1 MDETNPAY
9 ENFLNNMT
17 RMGRTPR
24 ETTRKVSASK
34 FLGIESLADAIQI
47 NSRKISILKNIVKAQ
62 RLRTNEIIASLS
74 INQNESIIESVTDI
88 KRTMSSILQ
97 TLQAQDELETRK
109 FLREMRE
116 LENEKRRKREKKLE
130 INRKVG
136 RSIQKTLDRVL
147 SPVRNIFSAIFGGIV
162 KLFLG
167 KALLSLISFL
177 ANPRN
182 RGILNFV
189 TGTIE
194 RIFAVLN
201 TGVGQLLIALP
212 ILLGALAKVA
222 GLLGFQAFGGSVA
235 SGAGGFLGAGV
246 GGGKGGGVGAGSIMS
261 APKRGFQRVPI
272 TSNFAKPI
280 PRFRFP
286 RIRFN
291 QGGVVPG
298 IGNQDT
304 VPAMLT
310 PGEFVVKKNVVGVLG
325 LPFFERLN
333 RSFSQL
339 KNFYNQGRNVRF
351 PNENA
356 AKLKDLIKDDFSQ
369 ITRTDKAFKEGAKGL
384 KGARPL
390 KAFTPRMMK
399 TGPTPLT
406 RQIIERPVRTM
417 FGTTVSG
424 FAKRLPILDLLLDL
438 AFPKPLAD
446 GTLTGNSA
454 SVISGG
460 NLNPVPNL
468 LPMNVNSVTKTSLP
482 NFGDLPPIPEPD
494 QSTDIRN
501 DIIDVSL
508 NSPSVEKMETLGM
521 MQ

>member
-1 MDETNPAY
+1 MDETNPVY

-17 RMGRTPR
+17 RMSRTPK

-34 FLGIESLADAIQI
+34 FLGIENLSDAIKI
-47 NSRKISILKNIVKAQ
+47 NSRKISILKEIVKAQ
-62 RLRTNEIIASLS
+62 RLQTGAMIASLS
-74 INQNESIIESVTDI
+74 KDQQDVGNNVIESVTDI
-88 KRTMSSILQ
+88 KKTMSSILQ
-97 TLQAQDELETRK
+97 TLQAQDEIETKR

-116 LENEKRRKREKKLE
+116 LESEKRRKREKKLE
-130 INRKVG
+130 VGKKVG
-136 RSIQKTLDRVL
+136 RSIQKTLDRAL
-147 SPVRNIFSAIFGGIV
+147 SPVKNIFSAIFGGIV

-167 KALLSLISFL
+167 KALIGLLNFL

-182 RGILNFV
+182 RGILNF
-189 TGTIE
+189 
-194 RIFAVLN
+194 L
-201 TGVGQLLIALP
+201 TGVIQTVFNVFDTKFGRLVLIVLP
-212 ILLGALAKVA
+212 ALLGALKLISTALTVQ
-222 GLLGFQAFGGSVA
+222 GLIGGLTQ
-235 SGAGGFLGAGV
+235 GAGGFLGAGA
-246 GGGKGGGVGAGSIMS
+246 GRGRGVGAGSIMS
-261 APKRGFQRVPI
+261 PPRRGVPI
-272 TSNFAKPI
+272 TTSAGAI
-280 PRFRFP
+280 SRGFRMP

-298 IGNQDT
+298 AGNQDT

-333 RSFSQL
+333 KSFSQL

-356 AKLKDLIKDDFSQ
+356 AKLKDLVKDDFSQ
-369 ITRTDKAFKEGAKGL
+369 ITRTDKAFKEGAKGI

-406 RQIIERPVRTM
+406 RQIIERPIRTM
-417 FGTTVSG
+417 FGTTVKG

-446 GTLTGNSA
+446 GTLTGNMGA
-454 SVISGG
+454 
-460 NLNPVPNL
+460 VPNL
-468 LPMNVNSVTKTSLP
+468 MPIDVNSVSKTSLP
-482 NFGDLPPIPEPD
+482 NFGDIPSIPEPD
-494 QSTDIRN
+494 KSTDTYN
-501 DIIDVSL
+501 DILDVSL
-508 NSPSVEKMETLGM
+508 NSPNSDKMETLGM

>member
-17 RMGRTPR
+17 RMSRTPR

-47 NSRKISILKNIVKAQ
+47 NSRKISILKDIIKTQ
-62 RLRTNEIIASLS
+62 RLQTGAMIASLS
-74 INQNESIIESVTDI
+74 KNQENESIIESVTDI

-97 TLQAQDELETRK
+97 TLQAQDQLETRK

-136 RSIQKTLDRVL
+136 RSIQKTLDRAL
-147 SPVRNIFSAIFGGIV
+147 SPVKNIFSAIFGGIV

-167 KALLSLISFL
+167 KVVISLLNFL

-182 RGILNFV
+182 RGILNFI

-194 RIFAVLN
+194 TVFNVLD
-201 TGVGQLLIALP
+201 TGVGRLLFALP
-212 ILLGALAKVA
+212 ILLGALTQVA
-222 GLLGFQAFGGSVA
+222 GLLGFQGLATLLGG
-235 SGAGGFLGAGV
+235 GAGGFLGA

-261 APKRGFQRVPI
+261 SPKRGFEKVPI

-280 PRFRFP
+280 RRFRLP

-310 PGEFVVKKNVVGVLG
+310 PGEFVVKKDVVGVLG

-406 RQIIERPVRTM
+406 RQIIERPIRTM

-454 SVISGG
+454 AISGG

-468 LPMNVNSVTKTSLP
+468 LPMDVNSVSKTSLP
-482 NFGDLPPIPEPD
+482 NFGDLPSIPEPD

>member
-34 FLGIESLADAIQI
+34 FLGIEKLADAIQI
-47 NSRKISILKNIVKAQ
+47 NSRKISILKDIIKAQ
-62 RLRTNEIIASLS
+62 RLQTGAMIASLS
-74 INQNESIIESVTDI
+74 KNQESEGVIESVTDI

-167 KALLSLISFL
+167 KVLLSLISFL

-182 RGILNFV
+182 RGILNFI

-194 RIFAVLN
+194 TVFNVLD
-201 TGVGQLLIALP
+201 TGVGRLLFALP
-212 ILLGALAKVA
+212 ILLAALTQVA
-222 GLLGFQAFGGSVA
+222 GLLGFQGLATLLGG
-235 SGAGGFLGAGV
+235 GAGGFLGA

-261 APKRGFQRVPI
+261 SPKRGIEKVPI

-280 PRFRFP
+280 RRFRMP

-298 IGNQDT
+298 MGNQDT

-310 PGEFVVKKNVVGVLG
+310 PGEFVVKKDVVGVLG

-390 KAFTPRMMK
+390 KAFTPNMMK

-406 RQIIERPVRTM
+406 RQIIERPIRTM

-454 SVISGG
+454 AISGG

-468 LPMNVNSVTKTSLP
+468 LPMDVNSVSKTSLP

>member
-1 MDETNPAY
+1 MDETNPVY

-17 RMGRTPR
+17 RMSRTPK

-34 FLGIESLADAIQI
+34 FLGIENLSDAIKI
-47 NSRKISILKNIVKAQ
+47 NSRKISILKEIVKAQ
-62 RLRTNEIIASLS
+62 RLQTGAMIASLS
-74 INQNESIIESVTDI
+74 KDQQDVGNNVIESVTDI
-88 KRTMSSILQ
+88 KKTMSSILQ
-97 TLQAQDELETRK
+97 TLQAQDEIETKR

-116 LENEKRRKREKKLE
+116 LESEKRRKREKKLE
-130 INRKVG
+130 VGKKVG
-136 RSIQKTLDRVL
+136 RSIQKTLDRAL
-147 SPVRNIFSAIFGGIV
+147 SPVKNIFSAIFGGIV

-167 KALLSLISFL
+167 KALISLLNFL
-177 ANPRN
+177 GNPRN
-182 RGILNFV
+182 RGILNF
-189 TGTIE
+189 
-194 RIFAVLN
+194 L
-201 TGVGQLLIALP
+201 TGVIQTVFNVFDTKFGRLVLIVLP
-212 ILLGALAKVA
+212 ALLGALKLISTALTVQ
-222 GLLGFQAFGGSVA
+222 GLLGGLTQ
-235 SGAGGFLGAGV
+235 GAGGFLGAGA
-246 GGGKGGGVGAGSIMS
+246 GRGRGVGAGSIMS
-261 APKRGFQRVPI
+261 PPRRGVPI
-272 TSNFAKPI
+272 TTSAGAI
-280 PRFRFP
+280 SRGFRMP

-298 IGNQDT
+298 AGNQDT

-333 RSFSQL
+333 KSFSQL

-356 AKLKDLIKDDFSQ
+356 AKLKDLVKDDFSQ
-369 ITRTDKAFKEGAKGL
+369 ITRTDKAFKEGAKGI

-406 RQIIERPVRTM
+406 RQIIERPIRTM

-446 GTLTGNSA
+446 GTLTGNMGA
-454 SVISGG
+454 
-460 NLNPVPNL
+460 VPNL
-468 LPMNVNSVTKTSLP
+468 MPIDVNSVSKTSLP
-482 NFGDLPPIPEPD
+482 NFGDIPSIPEPD
-494 QSTDIRN
+494 KSTDTYN
-501 DIIDVSL
+501 DILDVSL
-508 NSPSVEKMETLGM
+508 NSPNSDKMETLGM

>member
-47 NSRKISILKNIVKAQ
+47 NSRKISILKDIIKTQ
-62 RLRTNEIIASLS
+62 RIQTGAMIASLS
-74 INQNESIIESVTDI
+74 KNQDNESIIESVTDI

-136 RSIQKTLDRVL
+136 RSIQKTLDRAL
-147 SPVRNIFSAIFGGIV
+147 SPVKNIFSAIFGGIV

-167 KALLSLISFL
+167 KVVISLLNFL

-182 RGILNFV
+182 RGILNFIS
-189 TGTIE
+189 GTIQTV
-194 RIFAVLN
+194 FDVLD
-201 TGVGQLLIALP
+201 TGVGRLLFALP
-212 ILLGALAKVA
+212 ILLGALTQVA
-222 GLLGFQAFGGSVA
+222 GLLGFQGLATLLGG
-235 SGAGGFLGAGV
+235 GAGGFLGA

-261 APKRGFQRVPI
+261 SPKRGFEKVPI
-272 TSNFAKPI
+272 TSNCAKPI
-280 PRFRFP
+280 RRFRLP

-310 PGEFVVKKNVVGVLG
+310 PGEFVVKKDVVGVLG

-399 TGPTPLT
+399 TGPTPFT
-406 RQIIERPVRTM
+406 REIIERP
-417 FGTTVSG
+417 
-424 FAKRLPILDLLLDL
+424 I
-438 AFPKPLAD
+438 
-446 GTLTGNSA
+446 
-454 SVISGG
+454 
-460 NLNPVPNL
+460 
-468 LPMNVNSVTKTSLP
+468 
-482 NFGDLPPIPEPD
+482 
-494 QSTDIRN
+494 
-501 DIIDVSL
+501 
-508 NSPSVEKMETLGM
+508 
-521 MQ
+521 

>member
-34 FLGIESLADAIQI
+34 FLGIEKLADAIQI
-47 NSRKISILKNIVKAQ
+47 NSRKISILKDIIKAQ
-62 RLRTNEIIASLS
+62 RLQTGAMIASLS
-74 INQNESIIESVTDI
+74 KNQDNESIIESVTDI

-97 TLQAQDELETRK
+97 TLQAQDQLETRK

-136 RSIQKTLDRVL
+136 QSIQKTLDRAL
-147 SPVRNIFSAIFGGIV
+147 SPVRNIFNAIFGGIV

-167 KALLSLISFL
+167 KVLISLLNFL
-177 ANPRN
+177 SNPRN
-182 RGILNFV
+182 RGILNFIS
-189 TGTIE
+189 GTIQTV
-194 RIFAVLN
+194 FDVLD
-201 TGVGQLLIALP
+201 TGVGRLLFALP
-212 ILLGALAKVA
+212 ILLGALTQVA
-222 GLLGFQAFGGSVA
+222 GLLGFQGLATLLGG
-235 SGAGGFLGAGV
+235 GAGGFLGA

-261 APKRGFQRVPI
+261 SPKRGFQKVPI

-280 PRFRFP
+280 RRFRLP

-310 PGEFVVKKNVVGVLG
+310 PGEFVVKKDVVGVLG

-384 KGARPL
+384 KGARPF

-468 LPMNVNSVTKTSLP
+468 LPMDVNSVTKTSLP
-482 NFGDLPPIPEPD
+482 NFGDLPSIPEPD

>member
-1 MDETNPAY
+1 MDETNPVY

-17 RMGRTPR
+17 RMSRTPK

-34 FLGIESLADAIQI
+34 FLGIENLSDAIKI
-47 NSRKISILKNIVKAQ
+47 NSRKISILKEIVKAQ
-62 RLRTNEIIASLS
+62 RLQTGAMIASLS
-74 INQNESIIESVTDI
+74 KDQQDVGNNVIESVTDI
-88 KRTMSSILQ
+88 KKTMSSILQ
-97 TLQAQDELETRK
+97 TLQAQDEIETKR

-116 LENEKRRKREKKLE
+116 LESEKRRKREKKLE
-130 INRKVG
+130 VGKKVG
-136 RSIQKTLDRVL
+136 RSIQKTLDRAL
-147 SPVRNIFSAIFGGIV
+147 SPVKNIFSAIFGGIV

-167 KALLSLISFL
+167 KALIGLLNFL

-182 RGILNFV
+182 RGILNF
-189 TGTIE
+189 
-194 RIFAVLN
+194 L
-201 TGVGQLLIALP
+201 TGVIQTVFNVFDTKFGRLVLIVLP
-212 ILLGALAKVA
+212 ALLGALKLISTALTVQ
-222 GLLGFQAFGGSVA
+222 GLLGGLTQ
-235 SGAGGFLGAGV
+235 GAGGFLGAGA
-246 GGGKGGGVGAGSIMS
+246 GRGRGVGAGSIMS
-261 APKRGFQRVPI
+261 PPRRGVPI
-272 TSNFAKPI
+272 TTSAGAI
-280 PRFRFP
+280 SRGFRMP

-298 IGNQDT
+298 AGNQDT

-310 PGEFVVKKNVVGVLG
+310 PGEFVVKKDVVGVLG

-333 RSFSQL
+333 KSFSQL

-356 AKLKDLIKDDFSQ
+356 AKLKDLVKDDFSQ
-369 ITRTDKAFKEGAKGL
+369 ITRTDKAFKEGAKGI

-406 RQIIERPVRTM
+406 RQIIERPIRTM
-417 FGTTVSG
+417 FGTTVKG

-446 GTLTGNSA
+446 GTLTGNMGA
-454 SVISGG
+454 
-460 NLNPVPNL
+460 VPNL
-468 LPMNVNSVTKTSLP
+468 MPIDVNSVSKTSLP
-482 NFGDLPPIPEPD
+482 NFGDIPSIPEPD
-494 QSTDIRN
+494 KSTDTYN
-501 DIIDVSL
+501 DILDVSL
-508 NSPSVEKMETLGM
+508 NSPNSDKMETLGM